1 MIPEVEDDRQI
12 KCWQKV
18 GNIELKKKLYYKNCW
33 LLAFFSPFKKER
45 NLTTLPLSSISSSSS
60 NTKSCHK
67 SQYEIG
73 ENNNVSCLL
82 SVRSWK
88 LKSLGLHFLLDS
100 SGAKELLLSA
110 LLSKKYLRRRLWFC
124 DMPCFGEGITR
135 WSVRSQVCT
144 SGWRFILCL
153 WFCDIAMCTTQWS
166 DVSEEIMSGLYTF

>member
-1 MIPEVEDDRQI
+1 MTDRLSAGKKLVI
-12 KCWQKV
+12 SSW
-18 GNIELKKKLYYKNCW
+18 KKKLYYKNCW

-73 ENNNVSCLL
+73 ENNSVSCLL

-88 LKSLGLHFLLDS
+88 LRSLGLHFLLDS

-110 LLSKKYLRRRLWFC
+110 LLSKKYLRRRLY
-124 DMPCFGEGITR
+124 G
-135 WSVRSQVCT
+135 SVTCLASGKVLQDEVSGHRCVHQAGDLFFARDSATSQCVQHN
-144 SGWRFILCL
+144 
-153 WFCDIAMCTTQWS
+153 DQ
-166 DVSEEIMSGLYTF
+166 TFQKR